1 MIGRD
6 GWWQGPNSG
15 RQASRR
21 WFLVG
26 LPWSKDLTLPGGH
39 MEKGIFDADNHL
51 IQTRDWL
58 GEIVDDAVSRG
69 LAPLA
74 LAGAGSG
81 GCHGAE
87 LLGLD

>member
-1 MIGRD
+1 
-6 GWWQGPNSG
+6 
-15 RQASRR
+15 
-21 WFLVG
+21 
-26 LPWSKDLTLPGGH
+26 

-58 GEIVDDAVSRG
+58 GEIADDAVSRG